1 MLDRYIDIWYFIIM
15 IKEFADKVTAD
26 IYHGT
31 NSKYARKIPRELHP
45 KARRLLDQLNA
56 SPTLGFLRIPPGNR
70 LEKMSGDLEGFWSV
84 RINDQWRI
92 VFQWIDDDVYDVKIT
107 DYH

>member
-1 MLDRYIDIWYFIIM
+1 VPGFKKLFLTSICLTGIS
-15 IKEFADKVTAD
+15 
-26 IYHGT
+26 IYG
-31 NSKYARKIPRELHP
+31 I
-45 KARRLLDQLNA
+45 A

-92 VFQWIDDDVYDVKIT
+92 VFKWIDNDAYDVKIT

>member
-1 MLDRYIDIWYFIIM
+1 MM
-15 IKEFADKVTAD
+15 A
-26 IYHGT
+26 
-31 NSKYARKIPRELHP
+31 
-45 KARRLLDQLNA
+45 LNHCFNTPA
-56 SPTLGFLRIPPGNR
+56 EPGNR

-92 VFQWIDDDVYDVKIT
+92 VFKWIDNDAYDVKIT

>member
-1 MLDRYIDIWYFIIM
+1 M
-15 IKEFADKVTAD
+15 IREFSDKVTAD

-31 NSKYARKIPRELHP
+31 NSKYARKIPRKLHS
-45 KARRLLDQLNA
+45 KARRLLDQFNA
-56 SPTLGFLRIPPGNR
+56 SPTLEFLRIPPGNR
-70 LEKMSGDLEGFWSV
+70 FEKMSGDLEGFWSV

-92 VFQWIDDDVYDVKIT
+92 IFQWIDNDAYDVKIT